1 MRGLVCAAGLLYTT
15 IKQIPTER
23 KKAKMQTIELNVEE
37 PLLAAVDQA
46 SRALAMTR
54 ADFAR
59 LAFELALRHQNILAQ
74 EQQQADGLLAPG
86 R

>member
-1 MRGLVCAAGLLYTT
+1 
-15 IKQIPTER
+15 
-23 KKAKMQTIELNVEE
+23 MQTIELNVEE